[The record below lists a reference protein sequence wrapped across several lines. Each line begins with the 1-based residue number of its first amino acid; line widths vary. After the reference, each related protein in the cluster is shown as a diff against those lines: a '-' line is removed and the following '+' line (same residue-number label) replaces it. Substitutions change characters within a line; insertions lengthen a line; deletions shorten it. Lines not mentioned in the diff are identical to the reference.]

1 MLVILLVSRLCSKPI
16 RYHVGSRRG
25 AMRYASFPPF
35 RQTQM
40 ACYIRLILVS
50 RGKPQQDISAT
61 TEGRYS
67 IVSVAVAMYLMASI
81 AAVDL
86 TAGIALL
93 IERRTI
99 SSVRQRGAN
108 VSVQEMNGVRWLQR
122 KVVGLTLISS
132 FGLLAAASITV
143 LFKSSFEDVDLVV
156 GAAAVLFIADVVS
169 DKCFLWRSSADRLS
183 GLPDPRDRR
192 EV

>member
-1 MLVILLVSRLCSKPI
+1 MFVILLVSRLCSQPV

-25 AMRYASFPPF
+25 ALRCASFPPF

-40 ACYIRLILVS
+40 ACYIELILVS
-50 RGKPQQDISAT
+50 SGKPQQDLSST
-61 TEGRYS
+61 TEGSYS
-67 IVSVAVAMYLMASI
+67 IVSVAVAMYLMTSI

-99 SSVRQRGAN
+99 RSVRQRGAN
-108 VSVQEMNGVRWLQR
+108 ESVQEMNGVRWLQR

-169 DKCFLWRSSADRLS
+169 AKCFLWRSSADRLS
-183 GLPDPRDRR
+183 GLSDPHDRR